1 MSTATTLAPRVA
13 ARSVEPSS
21 ARVVASLAR
30 RELVRFFRQRNRVI
44 GALAQPM
51 LFWVLFA
58 AGFSPSFRLPGAAS
72 GVGAGQFFFPGAL
85 VLILLFTA
93 IFTTISVI
101 EDRREGFLQSVLV
114 APIPR
119 WTMVAGKVVGG
130 AAVAWLQAA
139 LFLALGLALS
149 GPLDLGLRPG
159 IVGTA
164 GMLLFAAVLALE
176 LTALGFVFAWRSDS
190 VQGFH
195 AIMSVVLFPLWLLSG
210 AFFPASEGPMGWI
223 VRLNPLS
230 YGVAGMR
237 RLGYWSLSDPP
248 LPPGAPSTL
257 TSFAVTGLATAA
269 VLFLAWRVAAA
280 RTPGDLL

>member
-1 MSTATTLAPRVA
+1 MSASTAIARPLAPGMVI
-13 ARSVEPSS
+13 SPL
-21 ARVVASLAR
+21 RVVGSLAR

-44 GALAQPM
+44 GALAQPI
-51 LFWVLFA
+51 LFWILFA
-58 AGFSPSFRLPGAAS
+58 AGLGPSFQMPGAAAN
-72 GVGAGQFFFPGAL
+72 VGFGQFFFPGTL
-85 VLILLFTA
+85 VLIVLFTA

-119 WTMVAGKVVGG
+119 WTMVAGKIAGG

-139 LFLALGLALS
+139 LFFALGMALS

-159 IVGTA
+159 VVGSV
-164 GMLLFAAVLALE
+164 GMLVLAGVLSIG
-176 LTALGFVFAWRSDS
+176 LTALGFVFAWRSES

-210 AFFPASEGPMGWI
+210 AFFPASAGIMGWI

-237 RLGYWSLSDPP
+237 HLGYWSLAEPP
-248 LPPGAPSTL
+248 LPPGTPSAAA
-257 TSFAVTGLATAA
+257 SFLVTGAATAA
-269 VLFLAWRVAAA
+269 LLVLAWRAAGA
-280 RTPGDLL
+280 RTSGDLL